1 MPSNLSTF
9 AFGLLLLAG
18 PLVAEEKP
26 SPAVSF
32 QNDVMAVLSKAGCN
46 LGTCHGNKNG
56 KGGFRLSLRGQSPS
70 EDFVALTHDYSAR
83 RVNPLRPEQSLI
95 LLKPTLDVPHQGG
108 KRFEVGSQEYEILKT
123 WIAAGLP
130 ADPADVPRLTDLIV
144 TPQEQILFDPA
155 DRVEIHA
162 EAVFSDGSRRDVASL
177 AVYEPAH
184 PFVAAEP
191 DGTIVR
197 QGHGETT
204 VTVRFLDRQVPVRLA
219 FLPSRPGFEWK
230 EISPANR
237 IDEFIF
243 AKLQKLRINPSPV
256 CNDTVFLRRAYL
268 DLTGRIPTAAE
279 AQTFLADQ
287 NDDKRSRLI
296 DDLLKRPDFADF
308 WALKWSDLLRNEEK
322 TLDRKGV
329 QNFHAWIRNSI
340 AQGKPLDE
348 FARELIAARGSTYK
362 NPPANY
368 YRAMRDPLTR
378 AETTAQLF
386 LGVRLQCA
394 KCHNHPFDRWTQAD
408 YYGWSNLFAR
418 VDYKILENKRRDK
431 NDKHEFAGEQIV
443 FIAKAGEVKNPQTDK
458 PAPPQFLGAQ
468 TLADDGESDRL
479 LELSEWLTSSDNG
492 RFARMQVNRIWYHL
506 MGRGLVDPIDDFRAT
521 NPPSHPELLDWLAE
535 DFVKHGFELRHTIR
549 LIMQS
554 KTYGL
559 ASEPTAE
566 NREDLN
572 YSHALIRRLTAEQV
586 LDSLSRAAG
595 TPVAFNGYPKDIRAA
610 QITGVEAVRARDEKP
625 SLGDQFLKLFG
636 KPPRLQSCECERS
649 EETTLN
655 QAFQMVSGPLINKLL
670 TEPENKLSKLLAE
683 ADSPA
688 EWVEDLYWSALSRAP
703 TDREKKLAVQ
713 NMNQAKDKREAL
725 EDLAWALLNSHEF
738 MLRR

>member
-1 MPSNLSTF
+1 MSSNLSI
-9 AFGLLLLAG
+9 LAG
-18 PLVAEEKP
+18 CVLLFSVPVMAEDSP
-26 SPAVSF
+26 SPPVSF
-32 QNDVMAVLSKAGCN
+32 QNDVMAVISKAGCN

-56 KGGFRLSLRGQSPS
+56 KGGFHLSLRGQSPR
-70 EDFVALTHDYSAR
+70 EDFYALTHDYSAR

-95 LLKPTLDVPHQGG
+95 LRKPTLDVPHQGG
-108 KRFEVGSQEYEILKT
+108 RRFDAESREYQILKD
-123 WIAAGLP
+123 WIAAGMP
-130 ADPADVPRLTDLIV
+130 ADPPDVPRLTDLIV
-144 TPQEQILFDPA
+144 SPRERILFDPA
-155 DRVEIHA
+155 DRIPIHA
-162 EAVFSDGSRRDVASL
+162 EAVFSDGTRRDVTSL

-184 PFVAAEP
+184 PFVTAEP

-219 FLPSRPGFEWK
+219 FLPARPNFQWREL
-230 EISPANR
+230 SPANE
-237 IDEFIF
+237 IDQFLF
-243 AKLQKLRINPSPV
+243 AKLRRLRIHPSPL
-256 CNDTVFLRRAYL
+256 CSDTVFLRRAYL
-268 DLTGRIPTAAE
+268 DLSGRLPTAKQAR
-279 AQTFLADQ
+279 QFLADN

-296 DDLLKRPDFADF
+296 DDLLQRPAFADF

-340 AQGKPLDE
+340 ARGKPLDQ
-348 FARELIAARGSTYK
+348 FARELIAARGSTYQ

-386 LGVRLQCA
+386 LGVRLKCA

-418 VDYKILENKRRDK
+418 VDYKILENKRRDR
-431 NDKHEFAGEQIV
+431 NDKHEFDGEQIV
-443 FIAKAGEVKNPQTDK
+443 FIAKSGEVKNPQTNQ
-458 PAPPQFLGAQ
+458 PAPSQFLGAQ
-468 TLADDGESDRL
+468 KLAEDGQADRL
-479 LELSEWLTSSDNG
+479 LELSEWLTRSDND
-492 RFARMQVNRIWYHL
+492 RFARMQVNRIWFHL

-521 NPPSHPELLDWLAE
+521 NPPSHPKLLDWLAK
-535 DFVKHGFELRHTIR
+535 DFVAHGFDLRHTIR
-549 LIMQS
+549 IIMES
-554 KTYGL
+554 KTYRL

-566 NREDLN
+566 NRDDLN
-572 YSHALIRRLTAEQV
+572 YSHALIRRLTAEQI
-586 LDSLSRAAG
+586 LDSLSQVAG
-595 TPVAFNGYPKDIRAA
+595 TPVAFNGYPKNIRAA
-610 QITGVEAVRARDEKP
+610 QIPGVEAVRTRDQKP
-625 SLGDQFLKLFG
+625 SMGDQFLKLFG

-655 QAFQMVSGPLINKLL
+655 QAFQLVSGPLINEQL
-670 TEPENKLSKLLAE
+670 TTPENKLAKLLE
-683 ADSPA
+683 KSDSPA
-688 EWVEDLYWSALSRAP
+688 EWVDALYWSALSRDPSAQ
-703 TDREKKLAVQ
+703 EKERAVEHLH
-713 NMNQAKDKREAL
+713 QAKDKREAL